1 MLGKYSS
8 KLRWHIF
15 VDFKGIEQV
24 CGNGLQ
30 MSVSNLELCY
40 YVTEVALLADVLN
53 HLRVLTSERNLAE
66 VPACSPHAES
76 QEQHFNGETD

>member
-1 MLGKYSS
+1 
-8 KLRWHIF
+8 
-15 VDFKGIEQV
+15 
-24 CGNGLQ
+24 
-30 MSVSNLELCY
+30 MSDLEPCY

-53 HLRVLTSERNLAE
+53 HLSVLTSESDLAE